1 MFGSSQ
7 VVETNSY
14 RGQGNS
20 QGATGS
26 RETSGDRFERGTIRR
41 IEAKEHVFC
50 DGDPRTHV
58 FRIEEGVVA
67 LSKLLG
73 DGRRQ
78 IIEFAY
84 PGDYI
89 GLGTLREHIFDAQ
102 ATCAAK
108 VRCLSA
114 SALEQE
120 ASRDA
125 GLALKL
131 YKAVSAE
138 LAAARSLLVS
148 VGQQSAMERLS
159 AFLLSLTVRNA
170 GTGGDENVVKLPMR
184 RSDIADLLG
193 LTIETVSRTIT
204 KLRTM
209 RVIDVVRGTEVHILD
224 SDRLAELAGQ

>member
-1 MFGSSQ
+1 MLGASQ
-7 VVETNSY
+7 VIGANSH
-14 RGQGNS
+14 
-20 QGATGS
+20 GAHIAAS
-26 RETSGDRFERGTIRR
+26 AASSSSDSSADRFERGTIRR

-58 FRIEEGVVA
+58 FRIEEGVIA

-102 ATCAAK
+102 ATCPAK

-114 SALEQE
+114 AALEQE
-120 ASRDA
+120 AARDA
-125 GLALKL
+125 GLALRL

-148 VGQQSAMERLS
+148 VGQQSAMERL
-159 AFLLSLTVRNA
+159 AGFLLSLSARA
-170 GTGGDENVVKLPMR
+170 PDGEENVVKLPMR

-209 RVIDVVRGTEVHILD
+209 HVIDVVRGTEVHILD

>member
-1 MFGSSQ
+1 MLGASQ
-7 VVETNSY
+7 V
-14 RGQGNS
+14 
-20 QGATGS
+20 TGTTS
-26 RETSGDRFERGTIRR
+26 SFGGHIAASSAVAGDSSGDRFERGTIRR
-41 IEAKEHVFC
+41 IESKEHVFC

-58 FRIEEGVVA
+58 FRIEEGVIA

-102 ATCAAK
+102 ATCPTK

-114 SALEQE
+114 AALEQE
-120 ASRDA
+120 ASHDA
-125 GLALKL
+125 GLALRL

-148 VGQQSAMERLS
+148 VGQQSAMERL
-159 AFLLSLTVRNA
+159 AGFLLGLSARA
-170 GTGGDENVVKLPMR
+170 SSKGDETVVKLPMR

-224 SDRLAELAGQ
+224 NDRLAELAGQ

>member
-1 MFGSSQ
+1 MLGASEHIGTNAHVGQFTSSG
-7 VVETNSY
+7 TIASADA
-14 RGQGNS
+14 S
-20 QGATGS
+20 A
-26 RETSGDRFERGTIRR
+26 DRFERGTIRR

-58 FRIEEGVVA
+58 FRIEEGVIA

-114 SALEQE
+114 TALEQE

-125 GLALKL
+125 SLALRL

-148 VGQQSAMERLS
+148 VGQQSAMERLAGFLVGLS
-159 AFLLSLTVRNA
+159 ARAES
-170 GTGGDENVVKLPMR
+170 DENVVKLPMR

-209 RVIDVVRGTEVHILD
+209 KVIDVVRGTEVHILD
-224 SDRLAELAGQ
+224 ADRLVELAGQ

>member
-1 MFGSSQ
+1 MLGASQ
-7 VVETNSY
+7 IIGTNSF
-14 RGQGNS
+14 GGPIAAS
-20 QGATGS
+20 GAAAS
-26 RETSGDRFERGTIRR
+26 SGASADRFERGTIRR

-58 FRIEEGVVA
+58 FRIEEGVIA

-102 ATCAAK
+102 ATCPAK

-114 SALEQE
+114 AALEQE

-125 GLALKL
+125 GLALRL

-148 VGQQSAMERLS
+148 VGQQSAMERL
-159 AFLLSLTVRNA
+159 AGFLLGLSARATSE
-170 GTGGDENVVKLPMR
+170 GGENVIKLSMR

-209 RVIDVVRGTEVHILD
+209 RVIEVVRGTEVHILD
-224 SDRLAELAGQ
+224 SDRLVELAGQ